1 MRHAFLFAAF
11 ALALAGCSPS
21 GSSNTEAAKA
31 EAEKAHEAY
40 VIAINSNDPAKV
52 METVTQDIVYL
63 PPHEKALFG
72 KDAVRPWIEAYFGGY
87 TTKWEKTSVEFIVSG
102 DWAFEHYHYKS
113 TDTPKGGGAPVSDEG
128 KGINIYHKDS
138 DGVWRVARDAW
149 SSDMPVAVVATATS
163 TPDAPAPAPMVP
175 AQ

>member
-1 MRHAFLFAAF
+1 MRRTLFATGIAF
-11 ALALAGCSPS
+11 ALVACSPS
-21 GSSNTEAAKA
+21 SEKPDTAAIEAAAKQ
-31 EAEKAHEAY
+31 AHEAY
-40 VIAINSNDPAKV
+40 VTAINSNDAAKV

-72 KDAVRPWIEAYFGGY
+72 KDAVRSWVQAYFDAY
-87 TTKWEKTSVEFIVSG
+87 ATKWEKTSVEFIVSG

-113 TDTPKGGGAPVSDEG
+113 TDTPKAGGEAVTDEG

-149 SSDMPVAVVATATS
+149 SSDTPVPAPAPAA
-163 TPDAPAPAPMVP
+163 PAAPAPAPTAP